1 MADDGG
7 RKGRVLGEK
16 NKPIWKERRGA
27 LKIRKCRKC
36 GFSAVYARLI
46 RWNNN
51 GTLSI
56 RVNPRF
62 RILLL
67 EAESMT
73 RMMEDI
79 ERGLGVSIKHLF
91 FEAERLAAV
100 RVIDANLIGP
110 GKLVKHLPGAKRI
123 MPFVFC
129 RVAVGTGMG
138 YAKALAYR
146 PGRYGEAIVRNPFDV
161 ELMAA
166 VICGSFEC
174 IERKPFDYRWKESD
188 GERVIHIEPAERKP
202 EIAERMDFSLDP
214 LKPGKREFQRCPGCG
229 TPELL
234 QGLEWREDEG
244 IIYDRRRGVR
254 MVFVDMYTP
263 NVVIRELARELG
275 DDVYPLIIEAQR
287 LVSLR
292 NLSEEFL
299 ASSREGERV
308 DTGELRESLLEELA
322 VRGLGNPV
330 EHRVAN
336 GRWTVRVDNPYNRH
350 LLAGHLQAIYQFTEG
365 RKPQVSW
372 SDPDPSTVDYALG

>member
-1 MADDGG
+1 M
-7 RKGRVLGEK
+7 R
-16 NKPIWKERRGA
+16 IS
-27 LKIRKCRKC
+27 KCRRC

-46 RWNNN
+46 RWNSN
-51 GTLSI
+51 GTISI

-62 RILLL
+62 RILLV
-67 EAESMT
+67 ESESMS
-73 RMMEDI
+73 RMMEVI
-79 ERGLGVSIKHLF
+79 EKGLGVSIRHLF

-110 GKLVKHLPGAKRI
+110 GKSVKYLPGAKRI

-129 RVAVGTGMG
+129 RIAVGTGMG

-146 PGRYGEAIVRNPFDV
+146 PGRYGEAIIRNPFDE

-174 IERKPFDYRWKESD
+174 IERKPFDYQWRELD

-202 EIAERMDFSLDP
+202 EIAERMDFGLDP
-214 LKPGKREFQRCPGCG
+214 LKPGNREFRRCPGCK
-229 TPELL
+229 TPDLL
-234 QGLEWREDEG
+234 QDLEWREDEG
-244 IIYDRRRGVR
+244 IIFDRRRGTR

-275 DDVYPLIIEAQR
+275 DEVYPLIIEAQR
-287 LVSLR
+287 QVSLQ

-299 ASSREGERV
+299 ASSRESGREGSS
-308 DTGELRESLLEELA
+308 DIRESLLEELA

-330 EHRVAN
+330 SHRYADGLWELEVE
-336 GRWTVRVDNPYNRH
+336 NPYNRH
-350 LLAGHLQAIYQFTEG
+350 LLAGHLQAVYQFAEG
-365 RKPQVSW
+365 RKPEVGW
-372 SDPDPSTVDYALG
+372 RDKDPSTVAYEVG